1 MSARPA
7 ATAVRSRSAPEDAEL
22 AARLRIAVGGLV
34 RWLRQQDP
42 GSLSP
47 AQLSALLSVE
57 AYGPLRIGDLAARE
71 RVSAPTMTR
80 LVDVLAEAAL
90 VGRRTDPEDGRGQ
103 LVALSAAGESLLAD
117 IRRERTT
124 LLVQRLAALDPDDRA
139 ALAAALP
146 ALEALREGRAVS
158 S

>member
-1 MSARPA
+1 VSADPD
-7 ATAVRSRSAPEDAEL
+7 DAEL

-34 RWLRQQDP
+34 RWLRQTDP

-57 AYGPLRIGDLAARE
+57 AHGPLRIGDLAARE
-71 RVSAPTMTR
+71 RVSPPTMTR
-80 LVDVLAEAAL
+80 LVDVLADARL
-90 VGRRTDPEDGRGQ
+90 VDRRPDPEDRRGQ
-103 LVALSAAGESLLAD
+103 LVELATAGSTLLAE

-124 LLVQRLAALDPDDRA
+124 LLSQRLAALSAEDRA

-146 ALEALREGRAVS
+146 ALEALQGR
-158 S
+158 

>member
-1 MSARPA
+1 VTPD
-7 ATAVRSRSAPEDAEL
+7 PDDAEL

-34 RWLRQQDP
+34 RWLRQRDP

-57 AYGPLRIGDLAARE
+57 LYGPLRIGDLAARE
-71 RVSAPTMTR
+71 RVSPPTMTR
-80 LVDVLAEAAL
+80 LVDVLAEARL
-90 VGRRTDPEDGRGQ
+90 VDRRPDPEDRRGQ
-103 LVALSAAGESLLAD
+103 LVELAPAGGALLAE

-124 LLVQRLAALDPDDRA
+124 LLSRRLAALPPEDRA

-146 ALEALREGRAVS
+146 ALEALQER
-158 S
+158 

>member
-1 MSARPA
+1 M
-7 ATAVRSRSAPEDAEL
+7 TDDAEL

-34 RWLRQQDP
+34 RWLRQRDP

-71 RVSAPTMTR
+71 RVSPPTMTR
-80 LVDVLAEAAL
+80 LVDVLADAGL
-90 VGRRTDPEDGRGQ
+90 VDRRPDPEDRRGQ
-103 LVALSAAGESLLAD
+103 LVELATAGGGLLAE

-124 LLVQRLAALDPDDRA
+124 LLSQRLAALSPADRA

-146 ALEALREGRAVS
+146 ALEALQER
-158 S
+158 